1 VVSHIRKEIIDS
13 DYFIREENTD
23 YKLEKVSSIKDLGV
37 IFDSVSRLNFRQHIQ
52 DKINKAYSIMIGL
65 IKGNFIH
72 MDKHTFVMLYKSLVI

>member
-1 VVSHIRKEIIDS
+1 MVSHIRKEIIDS
-13 DYFIREENTD
+13 NYFIREENTD

-52 DKINKAYSIMIGL
+52 DKINKAYSMIGL
-65 IKGNFIH
+65 NKGNFIH